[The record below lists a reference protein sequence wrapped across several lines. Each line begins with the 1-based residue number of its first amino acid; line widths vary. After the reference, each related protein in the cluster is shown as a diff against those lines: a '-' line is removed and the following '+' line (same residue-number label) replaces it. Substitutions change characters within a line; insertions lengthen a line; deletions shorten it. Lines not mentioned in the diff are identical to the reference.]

1 MVLFVQKYSSVWVLS
16 AVSLVMG
23 VLAYSES
30 PLIQSLF
37 SDSIGPS
44 QARAAFGIFF
54 AIAYGVGALWLALVG
69 VIIDRYGFQT
79 AFYVMAGSFVLS
91 AFMIA
96 PKFVIA
102 HRPPATI
109 D

>member
-1 MVLFVQKYSSVWVLS
+1 MVLFVQKYSSVWLLT

-23 VLAYSES
+23 MLAYSES
-30 PLIQSLF
+30 PLIQSMF

-69 VIIDRYGFQT
+69 VIIDRYGFQP
-79 AFYVMAGSFVLS
+79 AFYMMASSFVVAAL
-91 AFMIA
+91 MILPRFVGA
-96 PKFVIA
+96 QPK
-102 HRPPATI
+102 PQNAT
-109 D
+109 